1 MSVCYRVSMTTAT
14 LVRKL
19 NKQMETLQQD
29 VRNIKKALFV
39 PARDPEGEYRPSFVK
54 KILAREKE
62 PAAYRFTTK
71 EDFLRQLH
79 GRKK

>member
-1 MSVCYRVSMTTAT
+1 MTTAT
-14 LVRKL
+14 RVRKL
-19 NKQMETLQQD
+19 NREIGVLQKD
-29 VRNIKKALFV
+29 IREIKKVVFAPVL
-39 PARDPEGEYRPSFVK
+39 DPEGEYRPSFVR

-71 EDFLRQLH
+71 EDFSRQLH

>member
-1 MSVCYRVSMTTAT
+1 MTTAT

-19 NKQMETLQQD
+19 NKRVETLQRD
-29 VRNIKKALFV
+29 MRSIKKILFV
-39 PARDPEGEYRPSFVK
+39 PPRDPEGEYRPSFVK

-79 GRKK
+79 GKRGK